1 MEENQEGKSE
11 KAFKNFGKKVDSF
24 VGELH
29 EAGERLEKEFKLKFE
44 ELKEAA
50 EKLKKQAE
58 NEERWKEVDNSLR
71 KAGEE
76 LGNAVKA
83 MFSKK
88 PTKEQ

>member
-11 KAFKNFGKKVDSF
+11 KAFKSFGKKVDNF

-29 EAGERLEKEFKLKFE
+29 EAGGRLEQEFRLKFE

-58 NEERWKEVDNSLR
+58 NEERWKEVDSSLK

-76 LGNAVKA
+76 FGNAIKA
-83 MFSKK
+83 IFDKK
-88 PTKEQ
+88 PTKE

>member
-1 MEENQEGKSE
+1 MEENQAGKSE
-11 KAFKNFGKKVDSF
+11 KAFKNFGKKVDNF

-29 EAGERLEKEFKLKFE
+29 EAGERLEKEFQAKFD

-50 EKLKKQAE
+50 EKLKKQAKDD
-58 NEERWKEVDNSLR
+58 ERWKEVDNSLR

-76 LGNAVKA
+76 FGNAIKA
-83 MFSKK
+83 MFAKK